1 MDVTQLIPRTIFGM
15 SISYLD
21 DPIRMKIPRV
31 FLEEFDIL
39 RCQLSGRDDL
49 SFHALVTP
57 TRPSTKSVKAAV
69 KAIAEIDDLPCVV
82 CCPAMDFDQKE
93 SLAREG
99 IAYIQNTSNALLPFI
114 GGIISEGW
122 TAQQPR
128 RLSFQAQR
136 IFVNYF
142 AGYWVHRNA
151 RQLAELMGVSNASV
165 SKYLAE
171 LMAIYP
177 ALVTQEGKN
186 KYLRPPVISRAKLL
200 DLFEP
205 YLVNPV
211 KIEHRLRQAIPL
223 DSLREYDA
231 RLSGE
236 SELALFSD
244 LAQPS
249 VMTVALTSEKVKGLK
264 RELELAWEE
273 APGHSEAAMIV
284 QEWVC
289 PIDHSL
295 PQIEDWNRPAG
306 LPLEWLYVSLVTDR
320 SENDVRF
327 IDALEQLREK
337 ICRQ

>member
-1 MDVTQLIPRTIFGM
+1 MDTTQLIPRTIFGM
-15 SISYLD
+15 PISFLG
-21 DPIRMKIPRV
+21 DPICTKIPRI

-69 KAIAEIDDLPCVV
+69 KAIAEIDNLPCVV

-99 IAYIQNTSNALLPFI
+99 IAYIQNASNALLPFI
-114 GGIISEGW
+114 GGIINEGW

-142 AGYWVHRNA
+142 AGYWVHCNA
-151 RQLAELMGVSNASV
+151 RHLAEMMGMSNASIT
-165 SKYLAE
+165 KYLAE

-177 ALVTQEGKN
+177 ALVTQEGKS
-186 KYLRPPVISRAKLL
+186 KYLRPPVISRAELL

-211 KIEHRLRQAIPL
+211 KLEHRLRQEIPL
-223 DSLREYDA
+223 DALREYNA

-236 SELALFSD
+236 SELALLSD
-244 LAQPS
+244 LAQPPI
-249 VMTVALTSEKVKGLK
+249 MTVALTSKKLEELKSEYEQTWKV
-264 RELELAWEE
+264 

-284 QEWVC
+284 QEWAC

-295 PQIEDWNRPAG
+295 SQIEDRNRPAG
-306 LPLEWLYVSLVTDR
+306 LLPEWLYVSLATDR

-327 IDALEQLREK
+327 TDAVEQLRES
-337 ICRQ
+337 ICH

>member
-1 MDVTQLIPRTIFGM
+1 MDLTQLIPRTIFGM

-99 IAYIQNTSNALLPFI
+99 IAYIQNASNALLPFI

-122 TAQQPR
+122 TTQQPK
-128 RLSFQAQR
+128 RLSLQAQR

-142 AGYWVHRNA
+142 AGYWVNCNA
-151 RQLAELMGVSNASV
+151 HQLAELMGVSNASIT
-165 SKYLAE
+165 KYLAE

-177 ALVTQEGKN
+177 ALVTQEGKS
-186 KYLRPPVISRAKLL
+186 KYLRPPIISRTELL

-211 KIEHRLRQAIPL
+211 KLEHRLRQVIPL
-223 DSLREYDA
+223 NALREYDA

-236 SELALFSD
+236 SELALLSD

-249 VMTVALTSEKVKGLK
+249 TMTVALTSEKT
-264 RELELAWEE
+264 RELKNEPAVTWKE
-273 APGHSEAAMIV
+273 APGHSEVAMVI
-284 QEWVC
+284 QEWAC

-295 PQIEDWNRPAG
+295 PQIEDWNHPVG
-306 LPLEWLYVSLVTDR
+306 LPPEWLYVSLVTDR

-327 IDALEQLREK
+327 IDALEQLRES
-337 ICRQ
+337 ICR